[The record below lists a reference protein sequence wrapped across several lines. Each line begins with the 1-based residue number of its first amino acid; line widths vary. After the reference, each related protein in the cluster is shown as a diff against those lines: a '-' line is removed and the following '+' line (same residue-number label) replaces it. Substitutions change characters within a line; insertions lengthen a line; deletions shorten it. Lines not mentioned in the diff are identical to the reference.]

1 MNDLKIRRNLKYENH
16 LHHILTNTGVSF
28 VETDIKYIVGWLV
41 MIDGYGVITYCL
53 VTALMVWIMNG
64 DSEQRS
70 EREGDGTM
78 KKKWCIEVE
87 KREMTQIK

>member
-1 MNDLKIRRNLKYENH
+1 
-16 LHHILTNTGVSF
+16 
-28 VETDIKYIVGWLV
+28 
-41 MIDGYGVITYCL
+41 
-53 VTALMVWIMNG
+53 MVWIMNG

-87 KREMTQIK
+87 KKKDDTDKVKEMIYFDFQI

>member
-1 MNDLKIRRNLKYENH
+1 M
-16 LHHILTNTGVSF
+16 T
-28 VETDIKYIVGWLV
+28 
-41 MIDGYGVITYCL
+41 DGYDVITYCL

-78 KKKWCIEVE
+78 KKNGVLKLKK
-87 KREMTQIK
+87 KR

>member
-1 MNDLKIRRNLKYENH
+1 LNDSKICRNLKYENH
-16 LHHILTNTGVSF
+16 LHHILTDTGVSF

-41 MIDGYGVITYCL
+41 MTDGYGMKTYCL
-53 VTALMVWIMNG
+53 VTALMVWLMNG

-78 KKKWCIEVE
+78 KKNGVLKLKK
-87 KREMTQIK
+87 KR